1 MRYGGFSEP
10 MEVQVAILNELKKQT
25 ELLAKLTAT
34 RPQEGTKPK
43 EGVQRAS
50 KGSGRGNNRKASK

>member
-25 ELLAKLTAT
+25 ELLEKVF
-34 RPQEGTKPK
+34 EDKKPK
-43 EGVQRAS
+43 EGVKNAF
-50 KGSGRGNNRKASK
+50 KGSGRGNNRKTSK